1 MCSRMDQERMEGE
14 EVARMVQGSL
24 LNRVY
29 EVQCDKERQFHLI
42 SQMMKMSVSPGQAMD
57 ENICQTQG
65 AGGQVQQD
73 MEVGIHEAIEST
85 ALT

>member
-29 EVQCDKERQFHLI
+29 EVQCERERQFNLI
-42 SQMMKMSVSPGQAMD
+42 SQMMKMSVSPDQPMEG
-57 ENICQTQG
+57 NICQTQG
-65 AGGQVQQD
+65 TGGQVQQD
-73 MEVGIHEAIEST
+73 MEVRIYDAKGYT
-85 ALT
+85 NL